1 MRYSAAGKNLL
12 AALLILVLLLIGLR
26 IYLPYFMRDYANKTL
41 QNMDDYTGH
50 VESVHVALWR
60 GAYALNNLVVQKRE
74 ASKNEPFGAV
84 DSLQL
89 AIQWRALLK
98 GSIVGSADFVR
109 PRLNLIQGETSS
121 ETQLGTDNNWAK
133 ALENLS
139 PFKFNEINVHQGTVK
154 FRAPGI
160 ESRDAVVLHDIEA
173 TITNMTNVLGQSN
186 EAFARFELHGKVL
199 GNAPLVISGRTNPY
213 APSPTFEL
221 DLQLEHVQLKE
232 LNPWLQVYA
241 KVNADS
247 GTFSLYSSS
256 AAADRKFKGYVKPVL
271 KDVQVVSVQEEQF
284 NPLKKLWAVLVQGVA
299 TLFKNQP
306 HDQLATKIP
315 FSGSIEDPKAGIF
328 TTMVNVLRNAFVAAF
343 TNSIDQ
349 KINLDDVANPSDAK
363 TSREGPTKEPV
374 KE

>member
-271 KDVQVVSVQEEQF
+271 KDVQIVSVQEEQF